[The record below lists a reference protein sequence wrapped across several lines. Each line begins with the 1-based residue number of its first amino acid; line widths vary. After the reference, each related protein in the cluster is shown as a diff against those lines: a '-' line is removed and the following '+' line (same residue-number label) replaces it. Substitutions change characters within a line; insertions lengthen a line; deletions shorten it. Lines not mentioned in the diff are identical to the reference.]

1 MEVILIYSRASL
13 YFYLFVWHYLW
24 KEYMLLP
31 FPKYFRRKKKKIC
44 CKLFYWLMFIERQC
58 HRFFIVFCEHQPSV
72 WKQSFWV
79 FDHLDIFFLSFSQ
92 RKWCINQGNE
102 KNSQSH
108 VTQHLDKIGL
118 QFRKNWVY
126 EFLCNDLIILIIWY
140 LMIQRNIAIIILV

>member
-31 FPKYFRRKKKKIC
+31 FPKYFRRKKKKSVANCSTDWCLLNVNVIGFLSFSVNINL
-44 CKLFYWLMFIERQC
+44 KYKNRAIEYLIILIFS
-58 HRFFIVFCEHQPSV
+58 FF
-72 WKQSFWV
+72 
-79 FDHLDIFFLSFSQ
+79 SFSQ